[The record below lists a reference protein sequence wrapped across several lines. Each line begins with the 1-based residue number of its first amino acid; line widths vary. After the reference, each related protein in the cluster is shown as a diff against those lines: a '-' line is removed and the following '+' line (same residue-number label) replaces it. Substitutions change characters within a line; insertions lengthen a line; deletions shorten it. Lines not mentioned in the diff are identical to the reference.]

1 MKANATAKITVAGA
15 VLAMLLSTGAW
26 AQNQDPKSPTA
37 YGTGSIATDQ
47 GPPTADYQ
55 NTGKNKPKHKKS
67 QKHDSDMTRQPA
79 INSSGASGTSG
90 NTGGGYPA
98 AGDPRPAVGDPR
110 PDIQPMTPT
119 GKPVDDSRTMPA
131 PDVPPIR

>member
-1 MKANATAKITVAGA
+1 MKANATAKITAASA
-15 VLAMLLSTGAW
+15 VLAMLLSTGAF

-79 INSSGASGTSG
+79 INSSGASGTTG
-90 NTGGGYPA
+90 NMGGGYPA
-98 AGDPRPAVGDPR
+98 AGDPRPDM
-110 PDIQPMTPT
+110 QPMTPT
-119 GKPVDDSRTMPA
+119 SKPVDDSRMVPA
-131 PDVPPIR
+131 PDVPPIK